1 MFVRDVSPGTLLSL
15 SLSVNVV
22 VVWIFFVVIIFLQDE
37 QNDEN
42 QQTDKQTLRERHC
55 RRLLLLSLLCMSVT
69 R

>member
-55 RRLLLLSLLCMSVT
+55 RRLLLLSLLCMCVT